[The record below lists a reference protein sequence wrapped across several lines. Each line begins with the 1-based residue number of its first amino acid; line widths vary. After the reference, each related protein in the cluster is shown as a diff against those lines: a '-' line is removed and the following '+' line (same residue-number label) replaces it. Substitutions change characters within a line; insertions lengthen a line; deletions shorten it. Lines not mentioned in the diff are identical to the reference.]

1 MARKPLVDKLPVWHE
16 LGAATEP
23 SDVQSLK
30 EAKIIAIA
38 RIMPNPDQP
47 RKSRDDESLQ
57 ELADSIRDHGLLQP
71 ILVRP
76 VENHFLI
83 IAGHRR
89 YEACKL
95 LGMEAMPCLIRDAED
110 EEILEQS
117 IIENVQREDIAPVE
131 EAQCYRLLM
140 EKHGYSMRDMASKV
154 HKSVGYI
161 HGRLELLK
169 HEDIAQRVAEA
180 KIGIFEARELAK
192 VQDPAARQELTRRV
206 EEGELD
212 RQGLKEEVN
221 QLTRKPQQL
230 PLFSPGAFSKRWQRL
245 HQDLETLEPQQL
257 SDEEQQ
263 RTRELL
269 EEMREVIEH
278 VLSRIA

>member
-1 MARKPLVDKLPVWHE
+1 MAKRASVDKLAVWQE
-16 LGAATEP
+16 LGAVTEP
-23 SDVQSLK
+23 GDVQNLK
-30 EAKIIAIA
+30 EAKLIAIE

-57 ELADSIRDHGLLQP
+57 ELADSIRDHGVLQP

-76 VENHFLI
+76 VEDHFLI

-95 LGMEAMPCLIRDAED
+95 IGLAAMPCLIRDAED
-110 EEILEQS
+110 EEILEQA

-161 HGRLELLK
+161 HGRLELLR
-169 HEDIAQRVAEA
+169 HEDIAQRVAEK
-180 KIGIFEARELAK
+180 KIGIFEARELSK
-192 VQDPAARQELTRRV
+192 IEDVAAREALIHRL
-206 EEGELD
+206 EAGELD
-212 RQGLKEEVN
+212 RQDLKDEVK

-230 PLFSPGAFSKRWQRL
+230 PLFNPSAFSKGWQRL
-245 HQDLETLEPQQL
+245 HKSLEMLEPQEL
-257 SDEEQQ
+257 SDDEQQ
-263 RTRELL
+263 KTRQLL
-269 EEMREVIEH
+269 EEMQEAIERA
-278 VLSRIA
+278 LSRIT